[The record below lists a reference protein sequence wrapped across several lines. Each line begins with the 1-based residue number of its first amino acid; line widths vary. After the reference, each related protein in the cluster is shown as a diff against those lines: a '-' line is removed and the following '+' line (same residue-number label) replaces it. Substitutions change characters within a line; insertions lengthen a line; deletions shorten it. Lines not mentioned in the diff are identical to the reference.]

1 MNKTESLQLK
11 GIAILMMLFLHLF
24 NTADR
29 VELCNL
35 SIYFWNGKPL
45 VLAMSRVAAF
55 CVPIYLF
62 ISGYGLTCSY
72 KKTPQNLHPI
82 QRIFKLYTIF
92 WITFLIFIPLGH
104 FLKPD
109 FYIIDPHTLITNF
122 LAIQYNYNHE
132 WWFLFPYFLL
142 VLSFRF
148 FIHIITHSTY
158 KNNIILIIFLTI
170 LHFTHG
176 YIISKLGPF
185 YIKHIVSGY
194 LVCIYPFTLG
204 IIFSYYDLFNKSKQ
218 YLSSHIPTHKNTIL
232 SITLIVLCICRMML
246 GPSIINPLFII
257 PFFIIYLNIN
267 IPHFI
272 CKVLEF
278 FGIHSTNMWL
288 THTFFAYYLFS
299 DFIYGLQYPLLI
311 YLTLIIVSLISSYI
325 IKGIH
330 FIIYN
335 HIKLYLRTF
344 LN

>member
-29 VELCNL
+29 VELCNI

-122 LAIQYNYNHE
+122 LAIQYNYDHE

-170 LHFTHG
+170 L
-176 YIISKLGPF
+176 
-185 YIKHIVSGY
+185 
-194 LVCIYPFTLG
+194 
-204 IIFSYYDLFNKSKQ
+204 
-218 YLSSHIPTHKNTIL
+218 
-232 SITLIVLCICRMML
+232 
-246 GPSIINPLFII
+246 
-257 PFFIIYLNIN
+257 
-267 IPHFI
+267 
-272 CKVLEF
+272 
-278 FGIHSTNMWL
+278 
-288 THTFFAYYLFS
+288 
-299 DFIYGLQYPLLI
+299 
-311 YLTLIIVSLISSYI
+311 
-325 IKGIH
+325 
-330 FIIYN
+330 
-335 HIKLYLRTF
+335 
-344 LN
+344 

>member
-1 MNKTESLQLK
+1 MKTLTWQK
-11 GIAILMMLFLHLF
+11 PGQQNVAQ
-24 NTADR
+24 
-29 VELCNL
+29 ELIKIIIN
-35 SIYFWNGKPL
+35 Y
-45 VLAMSRVAAF
+45 VAE
-55 CVPIYLF
+55 L
-62 ISGYGLTCSY
+62 
-72 KKTPQNLHPI
+72 
-82 QRIFKLYTIF
+82 RYTIF

-232 SITLIVLCICRMML
+232 RITLIVHV
-246 GPSIINPLFII
+246 S
-257 PFFIIYLNIN
+257 Y
-267 IPHFI
+267 
-272 CKVLEF
+272 
-278 FGIHSTNMWL
+278 
-288 THTFFAYYLFS
+288 TH
-299 DFIYGLQYPLLI
+299 
-311 YLTLIIVSLISSYI
+311 LTLQT
-325 IKGIH
+325 
-330 FIIYN
+330 N
-335 HIKLYLRTF
+335 
-344 LN
+344 